1 MVIFLFK
8 EVLVCYEVSN
18 LVCGLVSEKF
28 VFQDKEDIEISS
40 CKRVTYRIVGGCAL
54 AEILSINQM
63 YGMALL
69 QLGAKFSKPFQW
81 IQLHLLWTL
90 WILLFSKALFI
101 LIIWTYKIISSL
113 SFIRTR
119 LQINSV
125 HRHVF
130 FDTTKHLTYQKIIVF
145 GNSSQ

>member
-1 MVIFLFK
+1 MIIFLFK

-18 LVCGLVSEKF
+18 LVCGLVSDKF

-40 CKRVTYRIVGGCAL
+40 CKRVTYRSVGGCAL

-90 WILLFSKALFI
+90 
-101 LIIWTYKIISSL
+101 
-113 SFIRTR
+113 
-119 LQINSV
+119 
-125 HRHVF
+125 
-130 FDTTKHLTYQKIIVF
+130 
-145 GNSSQ
+145 